1 MNDLFLR
8 NTSKILEQPKYFYPV
23 ITTYRNS
30 CELSRKWSYQ
40 VVNDEEIKADL
51 KNVLNKIERT
61 FKKKEKI
68 ILPRIAVFEIKSK
81 EVLKTLPYAAYENKT
96 CTIIINLQIARSFDE
111 EFLITHEMCH
121 HFVSRMSQNGKKG
134 FLYVLDGY
142 EYGNMLDEGFTN
154 LLTEQV
160 CQKRENLSYIFPTFV
175 AREFANIIGIK
186 KANNLYISSSL
197 NVIREDFNKKLEK
210 YYVVPKIESDDFKT
224 HFMEFSTFEIL
235 CANLEYVGHFW
246 GSTSDNILIKIRKSA
261 KCIFEMLNY
270 YALLSNT
277 TDFRKYKAE
286 QERFMSEYGKYLDL

>member
-23 ITTYRNS
+23 IITYRNVS
-30 CELSRKWSYQ
+30 KKWSYQ

-160 CQKRENLSYIFPTFV
+160 CQKRENLSYLFLP
-175 AREFANIIGIK
+175 IK
-186 KANNLYISSSL
+186 K
-197 NVIREDFNKKLEK
+197 R
-210 YYVVPKIESDDFKT
+210 
-224 HFMEFSTFEIL
+224 
-235 CANLEYVGHFW
+235 
-246 GSTSDNILIKIRKSA
+246 LI
-261 KCIFEMLNY
+261 
-270 YALLSNT
+270 
-277 TDFRKYKAE
+277 
-286 QERFMSEYGKYLDL
+286 